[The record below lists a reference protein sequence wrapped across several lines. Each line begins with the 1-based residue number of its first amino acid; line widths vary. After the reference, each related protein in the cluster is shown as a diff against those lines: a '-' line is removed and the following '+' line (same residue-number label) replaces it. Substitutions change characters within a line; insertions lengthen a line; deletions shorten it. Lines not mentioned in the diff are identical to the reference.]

1 MGTIWS
7 KGTSATEAVENYTVG
22 NDRILDMKLAKW
34 DVLGSKAHIKM
45 LKSIGLLLPQEE
57 EILQKGLDEILAEI
71 ESGNFS
77 LADDIEDIHSQVEFL
92 LTERYGELGKKI
104 HSGRSRNDQV
114 LVDIKL
120 FLKSEMLEFR
130 SEVLALFHKLQQK
143 KFIS

>member
-57 EILQKGLDEILAEI
+57 EILQKGLDEILA
-71 ESGNFS
+71 
-77 LADDIEDIHSQVEFL
+77 
-92 LTERYGELGKKI
+92 
-104 HSGRSRNDQV
+104 
-114 LVDIKL
+114 
-120 FLKSEMLEFR
+120 
-130 SEVLALFHKLQQK
+130 
-143 KFIS
+143 

>member
-130 SEVLALFHKLQQK
+130 SEVLALFHKLQQL
-143 KFIS
+143 S

>member
-92 LTERYGELGKKI
+92 LRDMANLARRFTPEG
-104 HSGRSRNDQV
+104 
-114 LVDIKL
+114 
-120 FLKSEMLEFR
+120 LETTR
-130 SEVLALFHKLQQK
+130 CL
-143 KFIS
+143 